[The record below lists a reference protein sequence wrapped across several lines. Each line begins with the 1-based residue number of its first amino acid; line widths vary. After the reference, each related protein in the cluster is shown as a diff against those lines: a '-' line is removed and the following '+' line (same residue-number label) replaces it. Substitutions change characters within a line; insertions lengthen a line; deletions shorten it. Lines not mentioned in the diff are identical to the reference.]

1 MSKKMMKRSLALGAL
16 MAFVITGSAVAEA
29 KVMNVVGSDLSYV
42 SLGNRGVVTST
53 TSISSGA
60 IQSYGDFAI
69 TAGTDIIVNVNSGT
83 AVHTAIDS
91 PGSQTMSFDFN
102 GSFNITANGE
112 AHGIVAN
119 ANGSTIDIDGNGT
132 GSLKVVAG
140 ENALSTSR
148 REAYNG
154 TKIKQNKISIHDV
167 VDVYIESQGE
177 DEASN
182 DTDRG
187 HAIYAHNP
195 NSSVE
200 INASND
206 VTIKAIAGKDAVLIK
221 GGEDQVKNSK
231 VSISA
236 GNKVAITG
244 QVENWQKSTVEISG
258 KNVSMYSTDAN
269 INSIGGTV
277 TVNAAEDINLTSEE
291 DGIFTCAANVKLN
304 ATNIRVDANDWGMS
318 ITDSG
323 NDVDLNAENIT
334 VIGDKGG
341 VRALGR
347 NSTVDLISSA
357 NTQIDGDIIAGDGTV
372 VIKVDAGED
381 IVIDGNVNANKGQ
394 IFVEADNNVTINGNV
409 ESRSGEGSG
418 HLPYVDIKSGE
429 DIVVNG
435 ALVAYW
441 AEGSKDGSR
450 PEGLKLEGNNITVNA
465 GDANVLYN
473 GAGKTSFVA
482 NGNIV
487 LNGKNGL
494 VNEGGNINVVAD
506 NINITAEGFAII
518 SYSGTTE
525 ITPTG
530 SSNIVGDIFVDD
542 LYSNA
547 TPVVNVDL
555 GEGGSLTG
563 AVVNEHTGKDSG
575 VNLDLGTGSTWNVTG
590 ESNVSTLSGS
600 GTIAVTNLE
609 TGVTVATNK
618 TGDVTVVTSSDN
630 LGSDT
635 VASMETLS
643 SLVACG
649 EEGIADKLVFT
660 AGKYYDDVT
669 ADVTDEG
676 IVITKDKT
684 INEANLNVSD
694 AAALGMMSWRA
705 EMNDMNKRMGE
716 LRNANGDLGVW
727 VRMVRGEDEYNNVKT
742 QYNQYQLGY
751 DEKLSVDER
760 WTVGMAL
767 SYTDGETT
775 FAKGNGE
782 NTNKAISVYGSKLN
796 ADGTFVDLIA
806 KYARLENEFNV
817 TGGIGGG
824 EYSTNGYSV
833 SAEFG
838 KRIQQGNGL
847 WIEPQA
853 ELSYGKVSAVDYVT
867 RNGVNV
873 AQDGMESIVG
883 RVGFSIGKDIEKGNV
898 YARASY
904 LYDFDGETS
913 VNLDGREA
921 LEQDL
926 GGGWWEVGVGANI
939 NLSKATYVYADVE
952 KTFGGEVDTNWQWNL
967 GVRYSF

>member
-16 MAFVITGSAVAEA
+16 MAFVITGSAMAATTLTDENTVTGVMQVSGIHNSESGQCGAKEKIWNLADKELWITSNAGCAHAKDYAVWAERFSFTGEEGSTLRIAASEGNSITYGLAFSGNVDVDNLIIETSSSAILSYGNMSIDANSIQLTA
-29 KVMNVVGSDLSYV
+29 KNDGHGIFIASDGNGETTVDSESLTINAASDGIRNHGGSSCGLTVSSNVINVTANGNGVESSNEATTTIIGSDIDITSGSDAIAINRSSTVNKVGKISINGDDVNIKSTSGHAISADISRINNNDETPLVDIKSTGDITITAENSSKNAIYTRLRNPSSATKNISVNIEAGGDLDINGTVKIMDTKENSVLKGDNV
-42 SLGNRGVVTST
+42 SIESKGIALDVQTSWVDVIANESIEVKST
-53 TSISSGA
+53 TSYGIHADYLAGEGLNLDASKITVEGVKGA
-60 IQSYGDFAI
+60 IFAQV
-69 TAGTDIIVNVNSGT
+69 G
-83 AVHTAIDS
+83 
-91 PGSQTMSFDFN
+91 
-102 GSFNITANGE
+102 
-112 AHGIVAN
+112 N
-119 ANGSTIDIDGNGT
+119 ANGSPKVILTADEINVTGDIDVTTNNALVTLGNGD
-132 GSLKVVAG
+132 
-140 ENALSTSR
+140 R
-148 REAYNG
+148 NG
-154 TKIKQNKISIHDV
+154 ADYV
-167 VDVYIESQGE
+167 
-177 DEASN
+177 
-182 DTDRG
+182 
-187 HAIYAHNP
+187 
-195 NSSVE
+195 
-200 INASND
+200 
-206 VTIKAIAGKDAVLIK
+206 
-221 GGEDQVKNSK
+221 
-231 VSISA
+231 
-236 GNKVAITG
+236 
-244 QVENWQKSTVEISG
+244 
-258 KNVSMYSTDAN
+258 
-269 INSIGGTV
+269 
-277 TVNAAEDINLTSEE
+277 
-291 DGIFTCAANVKLN
+291 ANV
-304 ATNIRVDANDWGMS
+304 
-318 ITDSG
+318 
-323 NDVDLNAENIT
+323 
-334 VIGDKGG
+334 
-341 VRALGR
+341 
-347 NSTVDLISSA
+347 
-357 NTQIDGDIIAGDGTV
+357 
-372 VIKVDAGED
+372 
-381 IVIDGNVNANKGQ
+381 
-394 IFVEADNNVTINGNV
+394 NGNV
-409 ESRSGEGSG
+409 SN
-418 HLPYVDIKSGE
+418 
-429 DIVVNG
+429 VNG
-435 ALVAYW
+435 
-441 AEGSKDGSR
+441 S
-450 PEGLKLEGNNITVNA
+450 T
-465 GDANVLYN
+465 
-473 GAGKTSFVA
+473 
-482 NGNIV
+482 
-487 LNGKNGL
+487 
-494 VNEGGNINVVAD
+494 
-506 NINITAEGFAII
+506 INI
-518 SYSGTTE
+518 
-525 ITPTG
+525 
-530 SSNIVGDIFVDD
+530 
-542 LYSNA
+542 
-547 TPVVNVDL
+547 DL
-555 GEGGSLTG
+555 GTDGSLTG
-563 AVVNEHTGKDSG
+563 KVTDDNTTAGKG

-618 TGDVTVVTSSDN
+618 TGDITVVTSSDN

-635 VASMETLS
+635 AASMETLS

-669 ADVTDEG
+669 ANVTDEG

-716 LRNANGDLGVW
+716 LRNAHGDLGVW

-782 NTNKAISVYGSKLN
+782 NTNKALSVYGSKLN

-867 RNGVNV
+867 KNGVNV

-913 VNLDGREA
+913 VNLDGRET

-939 NLSKATYVYADVE
+939 NLSKATYIYADVE